1 MYNKFYSIGAIAII
15 ILATLT
21 PKYFNHNGIVG
32 RILETK
38 LLEKVEQVPVKR
50 VTINEDNA
58 SVTVNT
64 NKNFTRYRIYI
75 KYQYYVDNKRY
86 IGEHKFGDYPGYLT
100 ELELINVKRKYFK
113 GATIPIFVHNLKHDS
128 SRITPPPNYLR
139 IYLAS
144 IGFAVLYLQIFA
156 ILFKLRDKLI
166 GEGKLNPRPY

>member
-15 ILATLT
+15 ILATLL
-21 PKYFNHNGIVG
+21 PKYFNHNKTVG

-86 IGEHKFGDYPGYLT
+86 LGEHKFGDYPGYLT
-100 ELELINVKRKYFK
+100 ELELINIKRRFYK
-113 GATIPIFVHNLKHDS
+113 GATIPIFVHNLKYDT
-128 SRITPPPNYLR
+128 SRILPPTNYPR

-144 IGFAVLYLQIFA
+144 IGIGVLYLQIFA
-156 ILFKLRDKLI
+156 ILFKLRDKLV
-166 GEGKLNPRPY
+166 GEGKIQPRPY